1 MSKEQLIEQTQSDVA
16 APGGVRDGDIE
27 GLPPHLFGQVMK
39 VKPGDAAGLVALL
52 RLYPPYA
59 DRILAAASPR
69 VGLSTIKQAQAMMP
83 QETVGAA
90 GSLGSMRP
98 GGEYEL
104 ESSSAVVPQITRTAN
119 EGERMDELTG
129 LDDNFSFSLP
139 EAVQAQLEAIRP
151 GDAQALCD
159 LLVGYPQHADAI
171 SIRART
177 NLGVET
183 LTKAI
188 ELQNGRTAKPDAS
201 TADGQSGR
209 GGETT
214 NTATDGS
221 QGKPA
226 QDAKWLAGARAYNAA
241 HAQFVSKFLDI
252 MKDPSMVG
260 ADGQIDPQKV
270 AAFQQAQ
277 GIDADG
283 RVGPQTVAAA
293 QKYMDAHPNIVG
305 FE

>member
-1 MSKEQLIEQTQSDVA
+1 MSREQLTEQTQSDAA
-16 APGGVRDGDIE
+16 APEGVRDGDIQ

-59 DRILAAASPR
+59 DRILAAASSH

-90 GSLGSMRP
+90 GSLGSMKP
-98 GGEYEL
+98 GGEFDL
-104 ESSSAVVPQITRTAN
+104 ESSSAVVPQIKYTTNDGAHM
-119 EGERMDELTG
+119 EELGGMDG
-129 LDDNFSFSLP
+129 GFSLSLP
-139 EAVQAQLEAIRP
+139 DAVRVQLEAIRP
-151 GDAQALCD
+151 GNARALCD
-159 LLVGYPQHADAI
+159 LLVGYPQYADAI
-171 SIRART
+171 SYRARD
-177 NLGVET
+177 LVGVET

-201 TADGQSGR
+201 TADARSGETSTGGD
-209 GGETT
+209 GGE
-214 NTATDGS
+214 
-221 QGKPA
+221 GKPA

-283 RVGPQTVAAA
+283 RVGPQTVTAA

>member
-1 MSKEQLIEQTQSDVA
+1 MSREQLTEQTQSDAA
-16 APGGVRDGDIE
+16 APEGVRDGDLQ
-27 GLPPHLFGQVMK
+27 GLPPYLFGQVMK

-59 DRILAAASPR
+59 DRILAAASPH
-69 VGLSTIKQAQAMMP
+69 VGLSTVKQAQAMMP

-90 GSLGSMRP
+90 GSLGSMKP
-98 GGEYEL
+98 GGEFDL
-104 ESSSAVVPQITRTAN
+104 ESSSAVVPQIKYTTNDGAHM
-119 EGERMDELTG
+119 EELGGMDG
-129 LDDNFSFSLP
+129 GFSLSLP
-139 EAVQAQLEAIRP
+139 DAVRVQLEAIRP
-151 GDAQALCD
+151 GNAQALCD

-171 SIRART
+171 SYRARG
-177 NLGVET
+177 LVGVET
-183 LTKAI
+183 LSKAI

-201 TADGQSGR
+201 TADGQSGQ